1 MEITRGSCENVTLIQ
16 WVCRFCMSNKIPG
29 DADLAGLC
37 TVLWVQNLEEVLSVS
52 YVKKYMCN
60 MNVSCQVVVVKLD
73 WDLYFTAV

>member
-1 MEITRGSCENVTLIQ
+1 
-16 WVCRFCMSNKIPG
+16 MSNKLPG